1 LRQQF
6 EQSEKDSAELR
17 MQVEAALCHT
27 MQEDTAELKAL
38 EDTHE
43 DTKKQLKVA
52 QEETGASQEAIESL
66 QQQLKASQEEL
77 DKLKALEDTHED
89 TKKQLKVAQGRD
101 RRIAGGNRVTP
112 TAAFKASQEKL
123 DNAKRALMTFRAAAA
138 AEDNDDDWDPHEAA
152 SEI

>member
-43 DTKKQLKVA
+43 DTKKQLKVE
-52 QEETGASQEAIESL
+52 EETGASQEAIESL
-66 QQQLKASQEEL
+66 QQQLKASQE
-77 DKLKALEDTHED
+77 
-89 TKKQLKVAQGRD
+89 
-101 RRIAGGNRVTP
+101 
-112 TAAFKASQEKL
+112 KL
-123 DNAKRALMTFRAAAA
+123 DNAKRALMTFRAVAA